1 MDSADLRTRLAEAD
15 LPDEAVEALSARLD
29 DGGAA
34 AAGVARAIA
43 LPWTP
48 GQARPLAIAPVRN
61 ALESEHS
68 APPQAV
74 AAIAEHVTA
83 HYAQAPADQAS
94 HSPTRLLCLHG
105 PNGVGK
111 TAVARSMARALDR
124 PCEVIDLAQLGAA
137 EEIWRRDRQPGALM
151 GAIERAQSAEAVV
164 VLTGLDRAAARWGAQ
179 ASALLAR
186 LTDPHRRANVLDPF
200 FGVPFDLSRI
210 LLVVTCRWTQPLA
223 TDDLSRL
230 DLAELPGFL
239 IDQKAELARRTLIP
253 AALADHGLTP
263 DALKFHGNALLV
275 LIRSYTDEAGVAR
288 LDELLR
294 RVIRRTLVAN
304 TLGGDASPSVIESEH
319 LFDLAGRPPVPE
331 RRDRRAQRLG
341 QSAALVV
348 DEHGG
353 RRGDVTAVLMPGL
366 GHALVPGFGRITMLD
381 ATGANVSND
390 LAVVTSAIRGRLSDL
405 QVSARFLQE
414 FDMHVQAPRSTLAGD
429 SGSAGLAVAIAIVSL
444 ARDRPV
450 DPELAATGSLSVDG
464 RIEPTV
470 AVAPKVLAAHRAG
483 VRRVLLPRGNERDL
497 DDLPPRIHD
506 DITFIPVDD
515 LAQALQVALR

>member
-1 MDSADLRTRLAEAD
+1 MDPADLRTRLAEAN
-15 LPDEAVEALSARLD
+15 LPDEAVRVLSARLD
-29 DGGAA
+29 DGDTAGAA
-34 AAGVARAIA
+34 RALG
-43 LPWTP
+43 LPWRP
-48 GQARPLAIAPVRN
+48 EQARPLAIAPVRN
-61 ALESEHS
+61 ALETEHF

-74 AAIAEHVTA
+74 AAIVEHVTA
-83 HYAQAPADQAS
+83 HHARATADQAS
-94 HSPTRLLCLHG
+94 LSPMRLLCLHG
-105 PNGVGK
+105 PDGVGK
-111 TAVARSMARALDR
+111 TAIARSTARALGR
-124 PCEVIDLAQLGAA
+124 PIEVIDLEQLGAS

-151 GAIERAQSAEAVV
+151 GAVERAQSAEAVV
-164 VLTGLDRAAARWGAQ
+164 VLTGIDRAAQRWGAQ

-210 LLVVTCRWTQPLA
+210 LVVVTCRWTQPLS
-223 TDDLSRL
+223 TDDLSNL

-253 AALADHGLTP
+253 AALADHGLTD
-263 DALKFHGNALLV
+263 DALTIDGNALLV

-294 RVIRRTLVAN
+294 RVVRRRLVAGA
-304 TLGGDASPSVIESEH
+304 LDGGDHGVVASEH
-319 LFDLAGRPPVPE
+319 LFDLAGRPPIPE
-331 RRDRRAQRLG
+331 RRDRRAQRRG

-353 RRGDVTAVLMPGL
+353 RRGGVTAVLMPGL

-381 ATGANVSND
+381 PTGANISND
-390 LAVVTSAIRGRLSDL
+390 LALVTSAIRGRLSDL

-414 FDMHVQAPRSTLAGD
+414 FDMHVQAPRSTLADD

-464 RIEPTV
+464 RVEPTV
-470 AVAPKVLAAHRAG
+470 AVAAKVLAAHRAG
-483 VRRVLLPRGNERDL
+483 VRRVVLPRGNERDL

-515 LAQALQVALR
+515 IAQALQVALR